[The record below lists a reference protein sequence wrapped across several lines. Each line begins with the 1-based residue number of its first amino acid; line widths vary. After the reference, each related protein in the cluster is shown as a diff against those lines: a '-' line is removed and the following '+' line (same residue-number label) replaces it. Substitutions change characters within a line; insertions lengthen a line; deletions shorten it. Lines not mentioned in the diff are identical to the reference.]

1 VRLIRRYL
9 LRQLTGPFF
18 YALAG
23 LTGFMLLNQVARR
36 FGQLVGKGLEWS
48 VIAEVFGLSV
58 PFIVAMTLPMAV
70 LVAVLYTF
78 SHLAADNEVTA
89 MRAGGISV
97 QQILGPVVLWGV
109 LMAAANFVFV
119 DQVLPRS
126 NARLRALLVDIGRKK
141 PTFALHEQV
150 INEIPPSQYFLRA
163 GRIDPGSG
171 RMRDVVIYDVG
182 DQRGR
187 RIIYADSGLMGYAP
201 GQTDLSLMLYDGRVH
216 ELKTADPSEFRLT
229 YFRTN
234 HIRVKNVFDQL
245 QRNSA
250 NETRGDREMST
261 CEMLGIVHQA
271 DQRRGQAET
280 DRATMLTHDLRTLL
294 MLPPLPV
301 PPGPA
306 LQPLPRYCRPWRDL
320 LHGGVK
326 GTVQRDSGAQ
336 TAKAK
341 GAWKARHKLPAS
353 LPPSDTM
360 AQPAG
365 TAPAVDTA
373 VHAAAPQALGETQAV
388 TLGVPGQPVA
398 APSARPP
405 LSTWTDIMSAAD
417 RSNEADHTSDR
428 YLVEV
433 HKKWSISVACITF
446 VLMGVVLALRF
457 PRGGIGLVV
466 GGGFGVFAIFYV
478 FLTAGEA
485 LSDRGIVSPALSMWG
500 PNLLFTL
507 AGLIGL
513 ALVNR
518 ESGSTRGGDWQEV
531 LEGLRNRLSRWR
543 RRV

>member
-1 VRLIRRYL
+1 MRLIRRYL

-171 RMRDVVIYDVG
+171 RLRDVVIYDVG

-201 GQTDLSLMLYDGRVH
+201 GQTDLSLILYDGKVH
-216 ELKTADPSEFRLT
+216 ELKTADPAEFRLT

-271 DQRRGQAET
+271 DQRRDQAET
-280 DRATMLTHDLRTLL
+280 DRKTMLTQDLRALL
-294 MLPPLPV
+294 MLPPLTAPTA
-301 PPGPA
+301 PA
-306 LQPLPRYCRPWRDL
+306 LQPLPRYCRPWREL
-320 LHGGVK
+320 VPGGVK
-326 GTVQRDSGAQ
+326 V
-336 TAKAK
+336 TAKPDSTAQATRGK
-341 GAWKARHKLPAS
+341 PAGQMKRKLPVVR
-353 LPPSDTM
+353 
-360 AQPAG
+360 QRIPAR
-365 TAPAVDTA
+365 A
-373 VHAAAPQALGETQAV
+373 
-388 TLGVPGQPVA
+388 
-398 APSARPP
+398 
-405 LSTWTDIMSAAD
+405 
-417 RSNEADHTSDR
+417 
-428 YLVEV
+428 
-433 HKKWSISVACITF
+433 
-446 VLMGVVLALRF
+446 
-457 PRGGIGLVV
+457 
-466 GGGFGVFAIFYV
+466 
-478 FLTAGEA
+478 LTAGE
-485 LSDRGIVSPALSMWG
+485 
-500 PNLLFTL
+500 PNRSRLKPSKRTK
-507 AGLIGL
+507 GL
-513 ALVNR
+513 AV
-518 ESGSTRGGDWQEV
+518 ESQSGRSIT
-531 LEGLRNRLSRWR
+531 R
-543 RRV
+543 RRKVSLASGVLKPSPWIGPLTICLGRSSDKK